1 MKKYINE
8 IIKDDYKNWSIGDLI
23 LINAGTGAGKSY
35 FVKNTLNAY
44 CKENNK
50 KILYLTNRSTLKQQV
65 KNDIGE
71 ESNIT
76 VMNYQKIEQFI
87 LKNVTLDNFD
97 YIICDEC
104 HYFFTD
110 AGFNNKTD
118 LFLPLLLNDNAVTK
132 IFMTATPKLLKSYL
146 HKEKIEID
154 YTYELE
160 TDYSYL
166 NEVVAFSTYESIDT
180 IIENIKND
188 EQIIFFSSAK
198 RALEVAQKYKGAF
211 ICSKYNKDGLYDK
224 YIKDT
229 EDEKELQRIIETGE
243 FKNHLL
249 CTTTCL
255 DNGVNIKENT
265 TVRHIIIDIF
275 DRDTFIQCL
284 GRKRV
289 SEGEKVNLY
298 FYSWEKD
305 GQRLSGFMKKA
316 DDSLERARILFN
328 EGEEVYINTKF
339 KNDKFIDGRIIDDVI
354 GKDRQLHKQVNKCV
368 YQKYYSDLCLYKTIT
383 EKEYYTT
390 FKDIIA
396 LNLKIDVYKIIDL
409 EVTEEKLT
417 LEETLNS
424 IVGKKLFKDDRKE
437 LIDLIGLKDGRG
449 RLQKSAGQLNEYFRA
464 NKLNYIIDIPDR
476 KSYRDKDGKI
486 KKEKTYWV
494 VCKIVNKI

>member
-1 MKKYINE
+1 MNKYIKD
-8 IIKDDYKNWSIGDLI
+8 IIKDDYKNWNTGDLI
-23 LINAGTGAGKSY
+23 LINAGTGRGKTY
-35 FVKNTLNAY
+35 FIKHIFNTY
-44 CKENNK
+44 CQEKNK
-50 KILYLTNRSTLKQQV
+50 KILYLTNRNTLKQQV

-71 ESNIT
+71 QSNIT

-97 YIICDEC
+97 YVICDEC

-118 LFLPLLLNDNAVTK
+118 LFLPLLLRDNAVTK
-132 IFMTATPKLLKSYL
+132 IFMTATSKLLKSYL

-154 YTYELE
+154 YTYKLE
-160 TDYSYL
+160 TDYNYL
-166 NEVVAFSTYESIDT
+166 NEIVAFSTYESINT
-180 IIENIKND
+180 IIKNIPQN
-188 EQIIFFSSAK
+188 EQIIFFSGAK
-198 RALEVAQKYKGAF
+198 RALEVAQKYKGTF
-211 ICSKYNKDGLYDK
+211 ICSKHNKDGLYDK

-229 EDEKELQRIIETGE
+229 QNEKELQRIIETGT

-249 CTTTCL
+249 CTTTAL

-265 TVRHIIIDIF
+265 PVRHIIIDIF

-289 SEGEKVNLY
+289 AEGEKINLY
-298 FYSWEKD
+298 FYSWKKD

-316 DDSLERARILFN
+316 NDSIERANILFN

-354 GKDRQLHKQVNKCV
+354 KNGQLHKQVNKCV
-368 YQKYYSDLCLYKTIT
+368 YQKYYSNLCLYRTIT
-383 EKEYYTT
+383 EKESYTT

-396 LNLKIDVYKIIDL
+396 LNLKIDVDKIIDL
-409 EVTEEKLT
+409 ELTEEKLT

-437 LIDLIGLKDGRG
+437 LIDLIGLKDARG